1 MVQHIMPPILAI
13 LSVLI
18 VAAIMVQAQP
28 KGGLIAKPELDPSCI
43 SHYDYCRFSL
53 KPCCGRGKRSIM
65 GGSSGEEYT
74 CSVFDS
80 GRCEPTNSFKN
91 IKKHLELVEKLN
103 DTNFE
108 ELRRE
113 YFRDLQRVEEHRT
126 TDELISGPPCIRNH
140 DYCRFSVRPCCD
152 HELSMQGVWIGEEHT
167 CSMFDSGRCEPT
179 NSFKNIHN
187 LLVMIDRLD
196 DNNFDELR
204 IEYFRDLQRVEK
216 ERNED
221 KLKAEPACIAYNDYC
236 RFSLTPCCDHGLS
249 TQGAWMSEEHT
260 CSVFDSGRCEPTKSF
275 VNIEKHLELVKK
287 LNDTNFEELRKEYF
301 TDLQRVQRR
310 LTEAKPT
317 VNPLGAVRKFE
328 SDEQERAREWAI
340 SVEVIEDDEEKKF
353 HYEIPISNAITGSGS
368 QNKGSLFLNCFVIL
382 NQFVYYFLP
391 FTLTNRSVC
400 WMSI

>member
-1 MVQHIMPPILAI
+1 
-13 LSVLI
+13 
-18 VAAIMVQAQP
+18 
-28 KGGLIAKPELDPSCI
+28 
-43 SHYDYCRFSL
+43 
-53 KPCCGRGKRSIM
+53 
-65 GGSSGEEYT
+65 
-74 CSVFDS
+74 
-80 GRCEPTNSFKN
+80 
-91 IKKHLELVEKLN
+91 
-103 DTNFE
+103 
-108 ELRRE
+108 
-113 YFRDLQRVEEHRT
+113 
-126 TDELISGPPCIRNH
+126 
-140 DYCRFSVRPCCD
+140 
-152 HELSMQGVWIGEEHT
+152 
-167 CSMFDSGRCEPT
+167 
-179 NSFKNIHN
+179 
-187 LLVMIDRLD
+187 
-196 DNNFDELR
+196 
-204 IEYFRDLQRVEK
+204 
-216 ERNED
+216 
-221 KLKAEPACIAYNDYC
+221 
-236 RFSLTPCCDHGLS
+236 
-249 TQGAWMSEEHT
+249 MSEEHT